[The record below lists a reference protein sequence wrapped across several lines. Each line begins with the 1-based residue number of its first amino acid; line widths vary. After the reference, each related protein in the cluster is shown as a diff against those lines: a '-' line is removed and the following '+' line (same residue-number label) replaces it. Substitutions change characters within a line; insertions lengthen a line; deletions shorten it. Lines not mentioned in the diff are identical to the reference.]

1 MEMMIKKFCQRYRLP
16 EKSLH
21 ELLSHMTEYHFG
33 KGESI
38 VKEGERN
45 SNFYILK
52 KGIWRAYYMID
63 GTESS
68 LWFAGTGEIAFSS
81 WGYVNN
87 EVSQVNIESVNESI
101 AYSIAKP
108 DLEEL
113 FNSSIELSNFGR
125 KIFEQEI
132 LFIDSYTLAYGTP
145 SAKERYLTLMEE
157 NPELLQYVPLKH
169 LASYLY
175 ITTIFEQNTGRAEEK
190 EINHPNTSIPFSES
204 MLHNLSAPYLLRI
217 YSVPNLYL

>member
-101 AYSIAKP
+101 AYGIAKP

-145 SAKERYLTLMEE
+145 SAVKTFSIVFIYYT
-157 NPELLQYVPLKH
+157 K
-169 LASYLY
+169 
-175 ITTIFEQNTGRAEEK
+175 IFELNTGRAEEK

>member
-1 MEMMIKKFCQRYRLP
+1 METMIKKFCQRYKLP
-16 EKSLH
+16 EESLR

-33 KGESI
+33 KGDTI

-45 SNFYILK
+45 TNFYILK
-52 KGIWRAYYMID
+52 KGIWRSYYMMD

-87 EVSQVNIESVNESI
+87 EVSLVNIESVNEST
-101 AYSIAKP
+101 AYCIAKP
-108 DLEEL
+108 ALEEL
-113 FNSSIELSNFGR
+113 FNQSIELANFGR
-125 KIFEQEI
+125 KVFEQEV
-132 LFIDSYTLAYGTP
+132 LLIDGYTVAYGTP

-157 NPELLQYVPLKH
+157 NPELLQDVPLKH

-175 ITTIFEQNTGRAEEK
+175 ITPQSLSRIRAGLK
-190 EINHPNTSIPFSES
+190 
-204 MLHNLSAPYLLRI
+204 RRK
-217 YSVPNLYL
+217 

>member
-1 MEMMIKKFCQRYRLP
+1 METMIKKFCQRYRLP
-16 EKSLH
+16 EESLR

-33 KGESI
+33 KGDTI

-45 SNFYILK
+45 TNFYILK
-52 KGIWRAYYMID
+52 KGIWRSYYMMD

-87 EVSQVNIESVNESI
+87 EVSLVNIESVNEST
-101 AYSIAKP
+101 AYCIAKSA
-108 DLEEL
+108 LEEL
-113 FNSSIELSNFGR
+113 FNQSIELANFGR
-125 KIFEQEI
+125 KVFEQEV
-132 LFIDSYTLAYGTP
+132 LLIDGYTVAYGTP

-157 NPELLQYVPLKH
+157 NPELLQDVPLKH

-175 ITTIFEQNTGRAEEK
+175 ITPQSLSRIRAGLK
-190 EINHPNTSIPFSES
+190 
-204 MLHNLSAPYLLRI
+204 RRK
-217 YSVPNLYL
+217 

>member
-68 LWFAGTGEIAFSS
+68 LWFAGTGEIA
-81 WGYVNN
+81 
-87 EVSQVNIESVNESI
+87 VNESI
-101 AYSIAKP
+101 AYGIAKP

-175 ITTIFEQNTGRAEEK
+175 ITPQSLSRIRAGLK
-190 EINHPNTSIPFSES
+190 
-204 MLHNLSAPYLLRI
+204 RRK
-217 YSVPNLYL
+217 

>member
-1 MEMMIKKFCQRYRLP
+1 MDINQIIDHIGKLP
-16 EKSLH
+16 EASKNTLKEIIS
-21 ELLSHMTEYHFG
+21 EVTYP
-33 KGESI
+33 KGH
-38 VKEGERN
+38 
-45 SNFYILK
+45 ILFKADKVETKVYFIK

-68 LWFAGTGEIAFSS
+68 LWFAGTGEIGFSS

-87 EVSQVNIESVNESI
+87 EISQVNIESVNKST
-101 AYSIAKP
+101 AYCIAKP

-132 LFIDSYTLAYGTP
+132 LFIDSYTLSYSTP
-145 SAKERYLTLMEE
+145 SATERYLTLMEE

-175 ITTIFEQNTGRAEEK
+175 ITPQSLSRIRAGLK
-190 EINHPNTSIPFSES
+190 
-204 MLHNLSAPYLLRI
+204 RRR
-217 YSVPNLYL
+217 

>member
-1 MEMMIKKFCQRYRLP
+1 MNF
-16 EKSLH
+16 
-21 ELLSHMTEYHFG
+21 LSHMTEYHFG

-101 AYSIAKP
+101 AYGIAKP

-132 LFIDSYTLAYGTP
+132 LFIDSYIGIRYPKCQRALSDLDGRKSGTVAIC
-145 SAKERYLTLMEE
+145 SVKTFSIVFIY
-157 NPELLQYVPLKH
+157 Y
-169 LASYLY
+169 
-175 ITTIFEQNTGRAEEK
+175 TTIFEQNTGRAEEK

>member
-1 MEMMIKKFCQRYRLP
+1 
-16 EKSLH
+16 
-21 ELLSHMTEYHFG
+21 MTEHHLG
-33 KGESI
+33 KGELT
-38 VKEGERN
+38 VKDGERN
-45 SNFYILK
+45 TNLYILK

-87 EVSQVNIESVNESI
+87 EISQVNIESVNEST
-101 AYSIAKP
+101 AYYIAKP

-132 LFIDSYTLAYGTP
+132 LFIDGYTLAYGTP

-175 ITTIFEQNTGRAEEK
+175 ITPQSLSRIRAGLK
-190 EINHPNTSIPFSES
+190 
-204 MLHNLSAPYLLRI
+204 RRR
-217 YSVPNLYL
+217 

>member
-101 AYSIAKP
+101 AYGIAKP

-145 SAKERYLTLMEE
+145 SAKERYLTDRE
-157 NPELLQYVPLKH
+157 NV
-169 LASYLY
+169 
-175 ITTIFEQNTGRAEEK
+175 
-190 EINHPNTSIPFSES
+190 
-204 MLHNLSAPYLLRI
+204 
-217 YSVPNLYL
+217 V

>member
-1 MEMMIKKFCQRYRLP
+1 MKAFIEILREKYGLAQP
-16 EKSLH
+16 EAEKLLEQM
-21 ELLSHMTEYHFG
+21 ELLTYR
-33 KGESI
+33 KGEHI
-38 VKEGERN
+38 VREGERN
-45 SNFYILK
+45 SSFYLVAD
-52 KGIWRAYYMID
+52 GIWRGHYLRD
-63 GTESS
+63 GVDVS
-68 LWFAGTGEIAFSS
+68 LWFAFQGDSIFSS

-101 AYSIAKP
+101 AYGIAKP

-175 ITTIFEQNTGRAEEK
+175 ITPQSLSRIRAGLK
-190 EINHPNTSIPFSES
+190 
-204 MLHNLSAPYLLRI
+204 RRR
-217 YSVPNLYL
+217 

>member
-1 MEMMIKKFCQRYRLP
+1 MCDSD
-16 EKSLH
+16 EKSLP
-21 ELLSHMTEYHFG
+21 TA
-33 KGESI
+33 SI
-38 VKEGERN
+38 VTGVITEDCFLFPWGYGMIGPLRRPEAAGGKESDHE
-45 SNFYILK
+45 
-52 KGIWRAYYMID
+52 
-63 GTESS
+63 S

-81 WGYVNN
+81 WGYANN

-101 AYSIAKP
+101 AYGIAKP

-175 ITTIFEQNTGRAEEK
+175 ITPQSLSRIRAGLK
-190 EINHPNTSIPFSES
+190 
-204 MLHNLSAPYLLRI
+204 RRK
-217 YSVPNLYL
+217 

>member
-1 MEMMIKKFCQRYRLP
+1 M
-16 EKSLH
+16 
-21 ELLSHMTEYHFG
+21 
-33 KGESI
+33 
-38 VKEGERN
+38 
-45 SNFYILK
+45 
-52 KGIWRAYYMID
+52 
-63 GTESS
+63 
-68 LWFAGTGEIAFSS
+68 
-81 WGYVNN
+81 
-87 EVSQVNIESVNESI
+87 NIESVNESI
-101 AYSIAKP
+101 AYGIAKP

-175 ITTIFEQNTGRAEEK
+175 ITPQSLSRIRQAEEK

-217 YSVPNLYL
+217 CSVPNLYL

>member
-1 MEMMIKKFCQRYRLP
+1 MMIKKFCQRYRLP

-81 WGYVNN
+81 WGYANN

-101 AYSIAKP
+101 AYGIAKP

-175 ITTIFEQNTGRAEEK
+175 ITPQSLSRIRAGLK
-190 EINHPNTSIPFSES
+190 
-204 MLHNLSAPYLLRI
+204 RRK
-217 YSVPNLYL
+217 

>member
-101 AYSIAKP
+101 AYGIAKP

-145 SAKERYLTLMEE
+145 SAKERYLTL
-157 NPELLQYVPLKH
+157 
-169 LASYLY
+169 
-175 ITTIFEQNTGRAEEK
+175 

-204 MLHNLSAPYLLRI
+204 MLHNLSAPYLLRSKPI
-217 YSVPNLYL
+217 PITMEMVQSRYGGGTEIVRR

>member
-1 MEMMIKKFCQRYRLP
+1 MIKKFCQRYRLP

-33 KGESI
+33 KGELI

-45 SNFYILK
+45 TNFYILK

-87 EVSQVNIESVNESI
+87 EISQVNIESVNESI
-101 AYSIAKP
+101 AYCIAKP

-132 LFIDSYTLAYGTP
+132 LFIDSYTLSYGTP
-145 SAKERYLTLMEE
+145 SATERYLTLMEE

-175 ITTIFEQNTGRAEEK
+175 ITPQSLSRIRAGLK
-190 EINHPNTSIPFSES
+190 
-204 MLHNLSAPYLLRI
+204 RRR
-217 YSVPNLYL
+217 